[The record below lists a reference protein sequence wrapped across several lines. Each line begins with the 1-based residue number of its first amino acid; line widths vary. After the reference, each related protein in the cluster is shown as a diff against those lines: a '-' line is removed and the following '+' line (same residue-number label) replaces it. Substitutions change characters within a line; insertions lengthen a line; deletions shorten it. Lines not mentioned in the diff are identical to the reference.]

1 MLAADTQLTIV
12 PHGGHCGFI
21 RDLSLRSWAEDFLVA
36 RMERVIDH
44 PRFSDPARE
53 A

>member
-1 MLAADTQLTIV
+1 
-12 PHGGHCGFI
+12 
-21 RDLSLRSWAEDFLVA
+21 LRSWAEDFLVA